1 MQYQDRNWLGS
12 LLILASTLAFSSA
25 GFFTRLITLDV
36 WTVLFWRGLF
46 AGATIAAFFLWRER
60 GRSLVTIRAIGWT
73 GLVAALCS
81 TVATICFINALRL
94 STVAEVNIIFAAAPF
109 AAAGLTWLWT
119 GERTRAV
126 TLAAS
131 AAALLGV
138 VLMFDG
144 AMPGGRLAGNLLAV
158 AMMTLMAG
166 MMVIIRRRREV
177 SMLPASCL
185 STLLCSLVVLPFAEP
200 MAPSGREFVYLAL
213 FGVTQFGLGQLLM
226 TLGAR
231 LISAP
236 RAALISATEVPVAC
250 LWVWPTFG
258 EVPAPI
264 VFLGGGIV
272 LGAVLLD
279 LLADQPWVRS
289 FSNGIVSLA
298 NRSTCSWR
306 RS

>member
-144 AMPGGRLAGNLLAV
+144 AMPGGRLPSNPLAV

-200 MAPSGREFVYLAL
+200 MAPSGRESS
-213 FGVTQFGLGQLLM
+213 
-226 TLGAR
+226 
-231 LISAP
+231 IS
-236 RAALISATEVPVAC
+236 RCSASPSSASASC
-250 LWVWPTFG
+250 
-258 EVPAPI
+258 
-264 VFLGGGIV
+264 
-272 LGAVLLD
+272 
-279 LLADQPWVRS
+279 
-289 FSNGIVSLA
+289 
-298 NRSTCSWR
+298 
-306 RS
+306 

>member
-1 MQYQDRNWLGS
+1 MQHGDRAWLGS
-12 LLILASTLAFSSA
+12 LLVLASTLAFSSA
-25 GFFTRLITLDV
+25 GFFTRLIDLDV

-46 AGATIAAFFLWRER
+46 AGAVIATFFAWQER
-60 GRSLVTIRAIGWT
+60 GHGLATVRAMGWT
-73 GLVAALCS
+73 GLIAALCS

-94 STVAEVNIIFAAAPF
+94 STVAEVNVIFAAAPF
-109 AAAGLTWLWT
+109 AAAALTWLWT
-119 GERTRAV
+119 GERTRRV
-126 TLAAS
+126 TLIAS

-138 VLMFDG
+138 ALMFDMD
-144 AMPGGRLAGNLLAV
+144 MPGGRLAGNLLAV
-158 AMMTLMAG
+158 AMMLLMAG
-166 MMVIIRRRREV
+166 MMVIIRRRRDV

-185 STLLCSLVVLPFAEP
+185 SALLCSLAVLPFAAP
-200 MAPSGREFVYLAL
+200 GAPSGTEFAYLAL
-213 FGVTQFGLGQLLM
+213 FGITQFGLGQLLM

-231 LISAP
+231 LIAAP
-236 RAALISATEVPVAC
+236 RTALISALEVPVAC

-258 EVPAPI
+258 EVPAPM

-289 FSNGIVSLA
+289 FSSGIASVA
-298 NRSTCSWR
+298 NRSTCCWR